1 MISSDSNL
9 GCTTSLPSFRQRYV
23 VGWSVVT
30 IIAIIDTLWIATSA
44 HSVRWT
50 SLIPSCKTALV
61 LLGIAIVLRVIGRF
75 PRYHVVAKKL
85 HYPRVSDTAAWCA
98 LLSLF
103 VSATCILSYLCVS
116 LDAPLVERSLI
127 AFDRSLGFDWPVVY
141 QWVLA
146 HPHVF
151 RVLEFAY
158 ASGQWQF
165 IAVPVFLGLFGTREE
180 LPTFFFLLAIA
191 SGYLLLISTPF
202 PATSAFIHFN
212 VNDNAAKAMVSDFGL
227 LRAGSLKVIDLA
239 NAQGLVSLPSFHTAL
254 AALFAYS
261 LRKVPWLVCI
271 AVPLNVI
278 MILSTPTQGGHY
290 LADVIAGL
298 LLFVLTLFTYNAMVR
313 QRSLLPSPG
322 ALPRSRNVDIAARE
336 RPL

>member
-1 MISSDSNL
+1 MIPSKSNL
-9 GCTTSLPSFRQRYV
+9 GRTTSLPSFLQRYV
-23 VGWSVVT
+23 VGWSIFT
-30 IIAIIDTLWIATSA
+30 IIAMIDALWIATGA
-44 HSVRWT
+44 HSVSWT
-50 SLIPSCKTALV
+50 SLIPSCKAALV
-61 LLGIAIVLRVIGRF
+61 LLGIAIVLRAIGRF
-75 PRYHVVAKKL
+75 PRYHVVTKKL
-85 HYPRVSDTAAWCA
+85 HYARVSDTAAWCA

-146 HPHVF
+146 HPHVSG
-151 RVLEFAY
+151 VLEFAY
-158 ASGQWQF
+158 ASGQWQL

-180 LPTFFFLLAIA
+180 LPAFFFLLVIA

-202 PATSAFIHFN
+202 PATSAFVHFN
-212 VNDNAAKAMVSDFGL
+212 VNDNAAKATVSDFAL
-227 LRAGSLKVIDLA
+227 LRAGSLKVINLA

-254 AALFAYS
+254 AVLFLYS
-261 LRKVPWLVCI
+261 LRRVPWLVCI

-298 LLFVLTLFTYNAMVR
+298 LLFALTLFTYNAIVPR
-313 QRSLLPSPG
+313 RSSLPNAI
-322 ALPRSRNVDIAARE
+322 ALPRSGTADIAARE